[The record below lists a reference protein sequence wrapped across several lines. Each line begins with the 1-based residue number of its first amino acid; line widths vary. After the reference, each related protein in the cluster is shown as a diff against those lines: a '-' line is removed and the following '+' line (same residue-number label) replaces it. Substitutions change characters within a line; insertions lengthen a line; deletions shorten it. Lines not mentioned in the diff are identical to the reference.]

1 MAFAVGDLVHVPH
14 FGKGIVLAV
23 RNAGRLLVEVK
34 GRSMVVA
41 ASQVTPVD
49 ARGGRQ
55 SLRPPAADGELPGL
69 PSRGSVP
76 DSIDLHGLT
85 SDQATEA
92 LDEFLNDALLAGLPI
107 IRIIHGRSGGR
118 LKDAVHRRLK
128 QVPSVRSFHVDPRN
142 PGVTIASL

>member
-1 MAFAVGDLVHVPH
+1 MAFAVGDLVHVPN

-41 ASQVTPVD
+41 ASQVAPAD
-49 ARGGRQ
+49 PRGGRP
-55 SLRPPAADGELPGL
+55 SLGPPAADGELPGI
-69 PSRGSVP
+69 PSRGTVP
-76 DSIDLHGLT
+76 DSIDLHGMT

-92 LDEFLNDALLAGLPI
+92 LDEFLSEALLAGLPT

-118 LKDAVHRRLK
+118 LKEAVHRRLK
-128 QVPSVRSFHVDPRN
+128 QVPAVRSFRVDPHN
-142 PGVTIASL
+142 PGVTVASL